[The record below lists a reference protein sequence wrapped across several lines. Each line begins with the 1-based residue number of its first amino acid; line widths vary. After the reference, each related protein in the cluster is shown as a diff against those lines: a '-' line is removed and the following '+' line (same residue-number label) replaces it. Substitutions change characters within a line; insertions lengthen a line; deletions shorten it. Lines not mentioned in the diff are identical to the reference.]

1 MITFDISVS
10 FILEKIQIVEYCR
23 YVDSTK
29 GQNMTIENKLLTV
42 PELSEY
48 LGIAIETLKKYRM
61 RGTGPK
67 FIKLG
72 RLVRYRL
79 SDVDEWV
86 AEITKEKEYEV

>member
-1 MITFDISVS
+1 
-10 FILEKIQIVEYCR
+10 
-23 YVDSTK
+23 
-29 GQNMTIENKLLTV
+29 MTIENKLLTV

-86 AEITKEKEYEV
+86 AEITKEKEYEVWRFINWIFVFLSALLCA